1 MYQVFKNKWVS
12 PPKPVHED
20 YSGFNIIVTGAT
32 SGIGEEAAYKFAALG
47 ASKVIMTARDME
59 KGEST
64 KASLEARLQDK
75 GQLEVWELDL
85 MSYDSVKAF
94 ANRAS
99 ELDHLDIVIL
109 NAGTRRTTFHQT
121 SYGWEEDLQVNT
133 LSTTLLALLLLPSLR
148 RSKERTGRIP
158 ILEFV
163 NSGLFQNAVV
173 PEETRNE
180 ASILAQ
186 YNKKE
191 QFNESKQY
199 SFSKVFLMYATSYLA
214 DQIMPDEVIITSV
227 CPGWVYTDLGR
238 DHFFPGVYVVAF
250 FFIFLF
256 LRTPSQGSNMILSGT
271 TQGTKLHNRFWRHD
285 QIQPTP
291 PSLKGGTM
299 QDLGRR
305 VVGEMLGA
313 LKDGGAIADVQKC
326 LDDATGSK

>member
-148 RSKERTGRIP
+148 KSVPAGSPSSNSSTLGFFRMPLFRRRHETKPASSHNTIRKSSLTNPSNTVSQRS
-158 ILEFV
+158 F
-163 NSGLFQNAVV
+163 
-173 PEETRNE
+173 
-180 ASILAQ
+180 
-186 YNKKE
+186 
-191 QFNESKQY
+191 
-199 SFSKVFLMYATSYLA
+199 
-214 DQIMPDEVIITSV
+214 
-227 CPGWVYTDLGR
+227 
-238 DHFFPGVYVVAF
+238 
-250 FFIFLF
+250 
-256 LRTPSQGSNMILSGT
+256 
-271 TQGTKLHNRFWRHD
+271 
-285 QIQPTP
+285 
-291 PSLKGGTM
+291 
-299 QDLGRR
+299 
-305 VVGEMLGA
+305 
-313 LKDGGAIADVQKC
+313 
-326 LDDATGSK
+326 